1 MERGGL
7 SHVNNATYC
16 AFLSME
22 LELRK
27 HISLNSAHKVNE
39 DFKKRV
45 LKSIIENE
53 DVLFHWAVV
62 ATDWEEEEA
71 AALLELVAAFVSS
84 WMEIQ
89 K

>member
-1 MERGGL
+1 
-7 SHVNNATYC
+7 
-16 AFLSME
+16 
-22 LELRK
+22 
-27 HISLNSAHKVNE
+27 VNE